1 MVDDG
6 VESMNGGYKTMRDMK
21 EVEIMMK
28 IREDRTVMNIRE
40 DQTVMNISEAKKDDE
55 AIILVLNS

>member
-6 VESMNGGYKTMRDMK
+6 VESMNGGYKTMRDVK

-28 IREDRTVMNIRE
+28 IREDRTVMNI
-40 DQTVMNISEAKKDDE
+40 SEAKRDDE
-55 AIILVLNS
+55 AKILVLNS